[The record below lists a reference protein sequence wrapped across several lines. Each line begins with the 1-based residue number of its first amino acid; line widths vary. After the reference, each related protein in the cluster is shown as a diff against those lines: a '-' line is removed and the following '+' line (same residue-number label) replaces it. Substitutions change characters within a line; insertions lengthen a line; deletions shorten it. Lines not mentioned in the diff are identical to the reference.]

1 VELGNITAMLSKIK
15 PAVDKV
21 VYEGDRTSANE
32 EFVHMVC
39 ESNVRNTM
47 EQIRTNS
54 PILKELETQGQLK
67 IVGGVYD
74 METGVVTM
82 L

>member
-15 PAVDKV
+15 PAVEKV

-47 EQIRTNS
+47 EQIRANS
-54 PILKELETQGQLK
+54 PILREMEAQGQLK